1 MIDICTVVFREELA
15 ILKAQAQSVALR
27 CQDLGSLNF
36 GSAMSAC
43 KGKSLFYECTS
54 KAHTNYGAG
63 LESALKQP
71 QIFN

>member
-1 MIDICTVVFREELA
+1 MLEPA
-15 ILKAQAQSVALR
+15 
-27 CQDLGSLNF
+27 QDLGSLNF

-54 KAHTNYGAG
+54 KAQTDYGAG

-71 QIFN
+71 QILLLETVQT